1 MSLYDTLQKTKQELP
16 YRFQRLQNEANAKRA
31 ETVTPNTNQ
40 VSREQGIRDS
50 YRKRVEQEQQ
60 AKDNLEKAIQM
71 TVGGYNISPGSSL
84 IQKAVQ
90 NTIGQDI
97 SRDYFK
103 QAVGDETTIGGVLQ
117 KQIDILGDQISKRQN
132 ELNER
137 LAEETVSG
145 EPILDPL
152 RNQITSM
159 SQQWRDTK
167 DKLKMLNQLESAMN
181 SSYEQQELLS
191 PDEYKSQV
199 QDLQK
204 QIDTLMEQE
213 RVWQDAQYSNALGME
228 YLGGNVP
235 AQSVQSEIDKLV
247 AQRDKLNAL
256 IPEAESVQ
264 WENKMKDEILAA
276 GGEDLLRQ
284 IMELSRQKQEQE
296 YDNSN
301 YTDYK
306 NAVDALKAQGYDQKT
321 LNDWFAYAERIR
333 NREEYQKSMEWAQSF
348 AQEHPVASSIVSVP
362 INLVSGVGALDVL
375 GQNITKNFTGRPVD
389 YRTPAMQ
396 FSGEAN
402 TIRGQVASDIENATD
417 DWALSDTKFGNAYST
432 GYQLLMSMA
441 DSLGAA
447 GLSAVGVPFS
457 GALLG
462 GSAATNA
469 ITEARGR
476 GASDGQAI
484 VYGLMAGVAETLFES
499 LSIES
504 LVKLDDPSTVRAAIL
519 NILKQGGVEAS
530 EELNTSIAN
539 TMSDLLVMGPKSQ
552 LLTDK
557 RNYLDNGF
565 SQKEASRLAMSNWF
579 NGLMGD
585 ALGGFLSGGMMSA
598 FSRPIQSL
606 GQYRNQ
612 NNNALDAAIQE
623 TMKPTQELDNLNNAI
638 DGLFAQNKTAQA
650 DTGAEST
657 NVNTNP
663 DSMPKVT
670 MADFT
675 DRLSAVFNN
684 LEYGDTKTQTE
695 ITQKTH
701 QDMVSS
707 GEVVKIPES
716 TLEQTESYYPDLRG
730 MKKQERAPI
739 LKQKITELKT
749 VLRKFLNGMKGGTY
763 EFEVNGNI
771 LEAKLYDTGVREVMD
786 KITQNKASMLLHS
799 EEVFKNA
806 RYLYSTPDYEGD
818 PNIYRWN
825 YFYTPVD
832 IGGETVGVRIAVR
845 DIALGQNNIP
855 ESQIYNW
862 NIKKDAALGG
872 EKLGTNAASPD
883 TSSAASDN
891 NSIRGNSENVNG
903 KSNMEQAVDAL
914 FPGLNENTADMDHG
928 AVGAAESGFSPYSH
942 YQNQTDNFMP
952 EGAYAARPVDMPAV
966 DPTGKPVRSG
976 AKTIYGA
983 QTTSDARAEQM
994 ETEFMEGLYGYDPV
1008 RDKPT
1013 LEKAK
1018 YTIEQEGYD
1027 RAYARVTERLQSMKK
1042 LKETGLEAYL
1052 LYADAVK
1059 NGKDADAAEL
1069 CLLLTQSG
1077 TEFGQGIQLF
1087 SMFRKL
1093 TPEGQLMGV
1102 ERLVQRIN
1110 DKYAGSDQKTAI
1122 PDYARNDVIREITD
1136 VRDTALRL
1144 LENIQAVFDKTGQNH
1159 GVPVE
1164 DWIQEIGDRL
1174 AKSLEKTS
1182 ENSSQLTVSKTI
1194 QNDLRRFAK
1203 SYFDKNKPGNRYSN
1217 AQALENFLNNR
1228 DQYTEAWDEARW
1240 YLSNKYKNDPS
1251 MLDALNDFMTSGI
1264 SIESIGSGIDTDIK
1278 KAMNDIGVKTKDI
1291 IRKSNAD
1298 KDSTSKQIAE
1308 MLMKDHNLSNED
1320 ADTMANFI
1328 IDRFNQHISDAS
1340 ELVLK
1345 NMFAPKDKK
1354 AKKTFEQN
1362 FYELANMGAFTNEN
1376 WKDAVSKKLF
1386 GHEISID
1393 ENLISEFRNA
1403 QDQDTRDAVMEKIYE
1418 NIGKQIPTTFSEA
1431 MSQWRYTAMLLNPS
1445 THIKNMGGNLSM
1457 MAMKLGKDAVGAGI
1471 EKAANAVTGGKV
1483 GRTKSV
1489 LNVFSKSDQA
1499 LMQKAWADFENVQD
1513 DVAGIGKNKDNIM
1526 GKVGEYRDYWK
1537 LNDPQGNA
1545 AKLVDGVLR
1554 GAEKVPKSNSA
1565 MMDAEDMIFSQPD
1578 YAVSLAGYM
1587 KANKLTEIT
1596 PEARDYAIK
1605 EAQKATFRDANA
1617 VSNFAR
1623 KMGTGDHK
1631 FWNFL
1636 INAIFP
1642 FKGTPANVG
1651 VRAFEYSPAGLL
1663 KALTYDIYRVKTGK
1677 ISATEYIDNLASGL
1691 TGSALSAVGY
1701 FLAQAG
1707 FLRATGV
1714 GDEKEKEQQRQQG
1727 YKDNSFTL
1735 FGHSIPENVFTSAS
1749 APMFVGA
1756 AFYEALATKALTG
1769 EIYSWDEVLQVL
1781 AATADPILGQTML
1794 DGLSD
1799 TFYTI
1804 RSTQGGIGEVTAA
1817 LLANTAGNYLSSLMP
1832 TILSRISSAS
1842 DSVGRET
1849 YADKNKQLTGI
1860 QKEVQ
1865 GLMMKT
1871 PARQML
1877 HEKVDNYGRVQETWN
1892 PFGDDNAAEKSL
1904 NFLTNVVTP
1913 TYPSKIKDTP
1923 VEDELNRL
1931 YQSGADTSDKKIFQ
1945 TEAAKSFKVDGKTIN
1960 LTADQHEEFEKIR
1973 GENTMEYQGA
1983 LQNSELYDNLDDSLK
1998 VYATDEMYDFIEQ
2011 TSKDL
2016 LGIGYSP
2023 DDWVSELKGKSQ
2035 EEIAEAVIMKTMESY
2050 AKSDNFSSKY
2060 DGITSMLDSGAIDA
2074 AMAVSMLPK
2083 EASDGYYNYI
2093 QGSGVELG
2101 TYIDLYQ
2108 FKNNAKSDKDK
2119 DGKTIKSAQEKVIEY
2134 INKVGRGPGQKRRMF
2149 LAMGYSEKNLPEEW
2163 K

>member
-1 MSLYDTLQKTKQELP
+1 MGYKSKFYQSGAHLDETKYENPKSTWAFPETIEPVPYQEKDTKTTRE
-16 YRFQRLQNEANAKRA
+16 
-31 ETVTPNTNQ
+31 
-40 VSREQGIRDS
+40 VSRDQGIRDS
-50 YRKRVEQEQQ
+50 YRQRVEDDRNTALASMGNQGVPTGQT
-60 AKDNLEKAIQM
+60 LIEKATSGLGQAG
-71 TVGGYNISPGSSL
+71 TFPQ
-84 IQKAVQ
+84 QKSVRQ
-90 NTIGQDI
+90 
-97 SRDYFK
+97 Y
-103 QAVGDETTIGGVLQ
+103 
-117 KQIDILGDQISKRQN
+117 LG
-132 ELNER
+132 
-137 LAEETVSG
+137 
-145 EPILDPL
+145 LDP
-152 RNQITSM
+152 T
-159 SQQWRDTK
+159 
-167 DKLKMLNQLESAMN
+167 
-181 SSYEQQELLS
+181 EQQEETPKPKSTLELL
-191 PDEYKSQV
+191 
-199 QDLQK
+199 
-204 QIDTLMEQE
+204 EQ
-213 RVWQDAQYSNALGME
+213 Q
-228 YLGGNVP
+228 
-235 AQSVQSEIDKLV
+235 
-247 AQRDKLNAL
+247 
-256 IPEAESVQ
+256 
-264 WENKMKDEILAA
+264 
-276 GGEDLLRQ
+276 
-284 IMELSRQKQEQE
+284 
-296 YDNSN
+296 
-301 YTDYK
+301 
-306 NAVDALKAQGYDQKT
+306 
-321 LNDWFAYAERIR
+321 
-333 NREEYQKSMEWAQSF
+333 REENAKKITEGVLPEKQTASF
-348 AQEHPVASSIVSVP
+348 LTWLDSKAGLANRGVTKTIDVVANAIP
-362 INLVSGVGALDVL
+362 MLEGAIMGENPDSTL
-375 GQNITKNFTGRPVD
+375 TG
-389 YRTPAMQ
+389 
-396 FSGEAN
+396 
-402 TIRGQVASDIENATD
+402 
-417 DWALSDTKFGNAYST
+417 
-432 GYQLLMSMA
+432 QLLKPLT
-441 DSLGAA
+441 D
-447 GLSAVGVPFS
+447 
-457 GALLG
+457 
-462 GSAATNA
+462 AT
-469 ITEARGR
+469 G
-476 GASDGQAI
+476 
-484 VYGLMAGVAETLFES
+484 
-499 LSIES
+499 
-504 LVKLDDPSTVRAAIL
+504 KLDDWTARETENAAKLVDETIGDNQAL
-519 NILKQGGVEAS
+519 RLASDLGGGVITALPTAALAMMTGGAS
-530 EELNTSIAN
+530 AGGTI
-539 TMSDLLVMGPKSQ
+539 GSQ
-552 LLTDK
+552 LAPQVSGLAATV
-557 RNYLDNGF
+557 
-565 SQKEASRLAMSNWF
+565 SSAWQKLISNPMF
-579 NGLMGD
+579 QTS
-585 ALGGFLSGGMMSA
+585 F
-598 FSRPIQSL
+598 IQSL
-606 GQYRNQ
+606 GSGYEEAKEAGASDVNAMAAALLSTTANSIVEVGGGVETLPGELQ
-612 NNNALDAAIQE
+612 NADLSTGKKALQWLTSALDEGKEEVVQGAISSMVNKAASGSDTPYFSMTDENAVVNPLRMGQEFGMGAAVGGILGGGQVLANSMLQKAYANRSGNGQDAATPSQAAPDSPLGEGAQGDGIGKLDAAIQE

-1018 YTIEQEGYD
+1018 YNLEQEGYD
-1027 RAYARVTERLQSMKK
+1027 RAYSRVTERLQSMKK
-1042 LKETGLEAYL
+1042 LKETSLEAYL

-1069 CLLLTQSG
+1069 CLLLSQTG
-1077 TEFGQGIQLF
+1077 TEFGQGVQVF

-1110 DKYAGSDQKTAI
+1110 KKYGDNKK
-1122 PDYARNDVIREITD
+1122 
-1136 VRDTALRL
+1136 RL
-1144 LENIQAVFDKTGQNH
+1144 
-1159 GVPVE
+1159 
-1164 DWIQEIGDRL
+1164 
-1174 AKSLEKTS
+1174 
-1182 ENSSQLTVSKTI
+1182 
-1194 QNDLRRFAK
+1194 
-1203 SYFDKNKPGNRYSN
+1203 
-1217 AQALENFLNNR
+1217 
-1228 DQYTEAWDEARW
+1228 
-1240 YLSNKYKNDPS
+1240 
-1251 MLDALNDFMTSGI
+1251 
-1264 SIESIGSGIDTDIK
+1264 
-1278 KAMNDIGVKTKDI
+1278 
-1291 IRKSNAD
+1291 
-1298 KDSTSKQIAE
+1298 
-1308 MLMKDHNLSNED
+1308 
-1320 ADTMANFI
+1320 
-1328 IDRFNQHISDAS
+1328 
-1340 ELVLK
+1340 
-1345 NMFAPKDKK
+1345 
-1354 AKKTFEQN
+1354 
-1362 FYELANMGAFTNEN
+1362 
-1376 WKDAVSKKLF
+1376 

-1403 QDQDTRDAVMEKIYE
+1403 PDQNTRDAVMEKIYE
-1418 NIGKQIPTTFSEA
+1418 NIGKQIPTTLSEA
-1431 MSQWRYTAMLLNPS
+1431 INQWRYTAMLLNPS

-1457 MAMKLGKDAVGAGI
+1457 MAMKLGKDAIGTGI
-1471 EKAANAVTGGKV
+1471 EAAANKITGGKV
-1483 GRTKSV
+1483 GRTKSI
-1489 LNVFSKSDQA
+1489 LNVFNKSDQA
-1499 LMQKAWADFENVQD
+1499 LMQKAWSDFENVQD
-1513 DVAGIGKNKDNIM
+1513 DVAGIGKNKDNVM
-1526 GKVGEYRDYWK
+1526 GKIGEYRDYWK

-1554 GAEKVPKSNSA
+1554 TAEKVPKFNNA
-1565 MMDAEDMIFSQPD
+1565 MMNKEDMIFSRPD
-1578 YAVSLAGYM
+1578 YAISLAGYM

-1596 PEARDYAIK
+1596 PEARAYAIE
-1605 EAQKATFRDANA
+1605 EARKATFRDANA
-1617 VSNFAR
+1617 VSNFAQ
-1623 KMGTGDHK
+1623 KMGTGDNK

-1636 INAIFP
+1636 INSIFP

-1663 KALTYDIYRVKTGK
+1663 KALTYDIYRVKTRK
-1677 ISATEYIDNLASGL
+1677 ISATEYIDNLSSGL
-1691 TGSALSAVGY
+1691 TGSALSVVGY

-1727 YKDNSFTL
+1727 YQDNSFTL

-1756 AFYEALATKALTG
+1756 AFYESLATKALTG
-1769 EIYSWDEVLQVL
+1769 EIYSLDEVLQVL

-1945 TEAAKSFKVDGKTIN
+1945 TEAAKSFKVDGKTVN

-1973 GENTMEYQGA
+1973 GENTIEYQGA
-1983 LQNSELYDNLDDSLK
+1983 LQDSEQYNNLDDSLK
-1998 VYATDEMYDFIEQ
+1998 IYATDKMYDFIEQ

-2016 LGIGYSP
+2016 LGIGYDP
-2023 DDWVSELKGKSQ
+2023 ADWVSELKGKSP
-2035 EEIAEAVIMKTMESY
+2035 EEIADAVIKETIDSY

-2060 DGITSMLDSGAIDA
+2060 DGITDMLDSGTIDE
-2074 AMAVSMLPK
+2074 AMAVSLLPK
-2083 EASDGYYNYI
+2083 EANDGYYKHI
-2093 QGSGVELG
+2093 KGSGIELSAF
-2101 TYIDLYQ
+2101 IDVYQ

-2119 DGKTIKSAQEKVIEY
+2119 DGKTTKSAQEKVIEY
-2134 INKVGRGPGQKRRMF
+2134 INKVGKGPGQKRRMF
-2149 LAMGYSEKNLPEEW
+2149 LAMGYSEKNLPDEW

>member
-1 MSLYDTLQKTKQELP
+1 MSLYDTLQKTKKELP
-16 YRFQRLQNEANAKRA
+16 YRFQRLQAEADAKRS
-31 ETVTPNTNQ
+31 EPVPYREKDTQNSRE
-40 VSREQGIRDS
+40 VSRDQGIRDS
-50 YRKRVEQEQQ
+50 YRQRVENDRNTALASMGNQGVPTG
-60 AKDNLEKAIQM
+60 KTLIEKA
-71 TVGGYNISPGSSL
+71 TGGLGQAGTIPQ
-84 IQKAVQ
+84 QKSVRQ
-90 NTIGQDI
+90 
-97 SRDYFK
+97 Y
-103 QAVGDETTIGGVLQ
+103 
-117 KQIDILGDQISKRQN
+117 LG
-132 ELNER
+132 
-137 LAEETVSG
+137 
-145 EPILDPL
+145 LDP
-152 RNQITSM
+152 T
-159 SQQWRDTK
+159 
-167 DKLKMLNQLESAMN
+167 
-181 SSYEQQELLS
+181 EQQEETPKPKSTLELL
-191 PDEYKSQV
+191 
-199 QDLQK
+199 
-204 QIDTLMEQE
+204 EQ
-213 RVWQDAQYSNALGME
+213 Q
-228 YLGGNVP
+228 
-235 AQSVQSEIDKLV
+235 
-247 AQRDKLNAL
+247 
-256 IPEAESVQ
+256 
-264 WENKMKDEILAA
+264 
-276 GGEDLLRQ
+276 
-284 IMELSRQKQEQE
+284 
-296 YDNSN
+296 
-301 YTDYK
+301 
-306 NAVDALKAQGYDQKT
+306 
-321 LNDWFAYAERIR
+321 
-333 NREEYQKSMEWAQSF
+333 REENAKKITEGVLPEKQTASF
-348 AQEHPVASSIVSVP
+348 
-362 INLVSGVGALDVL
+362 LTWLDS
-375 GQNITKNFTGRPVD
+375 K
-389 YRTPAMQ
+389 A
-396 FSGEAN
+396 
-402 TIRGQVASDIENATD
+402 GQVNRGVTKAIDVVANAIPMLEGAIMGENPDSTLTGQLLKPLTDATGKLDEWTAMETENATKLVD
-417 DWALSDTKFGNAYST
+417 EAIGDNKALRLASDVGGGVITALPNAALAMMT
-432 GYQLLMSMA
+432 GGASAGGTIGSQLAPQASGL
-441 DSLGAA
+441 A
-447 GLSAVGVPFS
+447 GTV
-457 GALLG
+457 
-462 GSAATNA
+462 SAAWQKLISNPMFQTSF
-469 ITEARGR
+469 IQGLGSGYEEAKEA
-476 GASDGQAI
+476 GASDVNAMAAALLSTTANSI
-484 VYGLMAGVAETLFES
+484 VEVG
-499 LSIES
+499 
-504 LVKLDDPSTVRAAIL
+504 
-519 NILKQGGVEAS
+519 GGVETLPGELKNADLSTGKKALQWLTSALDEGKEEVVQGAISSMVNKAAS
-530 EELNTSIAN
+530 G
-539 TMSDLLVMGPKSQ
+539 SDTPYFSMTDETAVVNPLRMGQ
-552 LLTDK
+552 EF
-557 RNYLDNGF
+557 G
-565 SQKEASRLAMSNWF
+565 
-579 NGLMGD
+579 MGT
-585 ALGGFLSGGMMSA
+585 AVGGILGGGQMLANSMLQKAYSNRSG
-598 FSRPIQSL
+598 
-606 GQYRNQ
+606 
-612 NNNALDAAIQE
+612 NALDAAIQKIFDDNNKKLNIDNTESQAYNGINENGGALDGRNNQLDGASGEGVRAGRGGSWTDSGSQDGRRFGQDDLSVPGIVLLSPEAQQTLTERGIVNVELHDSSMDNTAFSAALDAARVADSQNGWAVTPKDANELTEAGTRTFLDRNGSAGFAIASDGDIEAVFANKTAGAPKGATKSTIPQAIANGGTKLDCYGHGLVRLYGRYGFIPVARVTFNPEYANPGWTADKGMPDIYFMMHNGDSADTVVQNMGKYKTWSKAELEALPLMEYDEAYKYRDSLMNSGNGSIWKLDAAIKE
-623 TMKPTQELDNLNNAI
+623 TLKPAQELENLNNAI
-638 DGLFAQNKTAQA
+638 DGLFAQNKTEQA
-650 DTGAEST
+650 DTGEKIT

-1018 YTIEQEGYD
+1018 YNLEQEGYD
-1027 RAYARVTERLQSMKK
+1027 RAYSRVTERLQSMKK
-1042 LKETGLEAYL
+1042 LKETSLEAYL

-1069 CLLLTQSG
+1069 CLLLSQTG
-1077 TEFGQGIQLF
+1077 TEFGQGVQVF

-1110 DKYAGSDQKTAI
+1110 KKYGDNKK
-1122 PDYARNDVIREITD
+1122 
-1136 VRDTALRL
+1136 RL
-1144 LENIQAVFDKTGQNH
+1144 
-1159 GVPVE
+1159 
-1164 DWIQEIGDRL
+1164 
-1174 AKSLEKTS
+1174 
-1182 ENSSQLTVSKTI
+1182 
-1194 QNDLRRFAK
+1194 
-1203 SYFDKNKPGNRYSN
+1203 
-1217 AQALENFLNNR
+1217 
-1228 DQYTEAWDEARW
+1228 
-1240 YLSNKYKNDPS
+1240 
-1251 MLDALNDFMTSGI
+1251 
-1264 SIESIGSGIDTDIK
+1264 
-1278 KAMNDIGVKTKDI
+1278 
-1291 IRKSNAD
+1291 
-1298 KDSTSKQIAE
+1298 
-1308 MLMKDHNLSNED
+1308 
-1320 ADTMANFI
+1320 
-1328 IDRFNQHISDAS
+1328 
-1340 ELVLK
+1340 
-1345 NMFAPKDKK
+1345 
-1354 AKKTFEQN
+1354 
-1362 FYELANMGAFTNEN
+1362 
-1376 WKDAVSKKLF
+1376 

-1403 QDQDTRDAVMEKIYE
+1403 PDQNTRDAVMEKIYE

-1457 MAMKLGKDAVGAGI
+1457 MAMKLGKDAFGAGI
-1471 EKAANAVTGGKV
+1471 EAAANKITGGKV
-1483 GRTKSV
+1483 GRTKSI
-1489 LNVFSKSDQA
+1489 LNVFNKSDQA
-1499 LMQKAWADFENVQD
+1499 LMQKAWSDFENVQD
-1513 DVAGIGKNKDNIM
+1513 DVAGIGKNKDNVM

-1537 LNDPQGNA
+1537 LNDPHGNA

-1554 GAEKVPKSNSA
+1554 TAEKVPKFNSA
-1565 MMDAEDMIFSQPD
+1565 MMEAEDMIFSRPD

-1596 PEARDYAIK
+1596 PEARAYAIK

-1617 VSNFAR
+1617 VSNFVR
-1623 KMGTGDHK
+1623 KIGTGDSK
-1631 FWNFL
+1631 FWNW
-1636 INAIFP
+1636 IGNAIFP

-1651 VRAFEYSPAGLL
+1651 VRAVEYSPAGLL
-1663 KALTYDIYRVKTGK
+1663 KAIFVDSIRLKRGNIT
-1677 ISATEYIDNLASGL
+1677 ATEFIDNLSSGL
-1691 TGSALSAVGY
+1691 TGSALAAVGY

-1735 FGHSIPENVFTSAS
+1735 FGHSIPENVLTSIS
-1749 APMFVGA
+1749 APLFVGA
-1756 AFYEALATKALTG
+1756 AVYEALTTKALTG
-1769 EIYSWDEVLQVL
+1769 EIYGWDEVLQVL

-1804 RSTQGGIGEVTAA
+1804 RSAQGGMGEVTAA

-1877 HEKVDNYGRVQETWN
+1877 HEKVDNYGRVQETWK

-1931 YQSGADTSDKKIFQ
+1931 YRSGADTSDKKIFQ
-1945 TEAAKSFKVDGKTIN
+1945 TEASKSFKVDNKTVN
-1960 LTADQHEEFEKIR
+1960 LTQDQHEEFEKIR

-1983 LQNSELYDNLDDSLK
+1983 LQDSELYNNLDDSLK
-1998 VYATDEMYDFIEQ
+1998 VYATDKMYDFIEQ

-2016 LGIGYSP
+2016 LGIGYDP
-2023 DDWVSELKGKSQ
+2023 ADWVSELKGKSN
-2035 EEIAEAVIMKTMESY
+2035 EEIADAVIKKTIDSY
-2050 AKSDNFSSKY
+2050 AQSDNFSGKY
-2060 DGITSMLDSGAIDA
+2060 DGITSMLDSGTIDE
-2074 AMAVSMLPK
+2074 AMAVSLLPK
-2083 EASDGYYNYI
+2083 EANDGYYKHI
-2093 QGSGVELG
+2093 KGSGIELSAF
-2101 TYIDLYQ
+2101 IDVYQ
-2108 FKNNAKSDKDK
+2108 FKKNAK
-2119 DGKTIKSAQEKVIEY
+2119 QEEVIEY
-2134 INKVGRGPGQKRRMF
+2134 INKVGKGPGQKRRMF

>member
-1 MSLYDTLQKTKQELP
+1 MSLYDTLQKTKKELP
-16 YRFQRLQNEANAKRA
+16 YRFQRLQAEADAKRS
-31 ETVTPNTNQ
+31 EPVPYQEKDTQNSRE
-40 VSREQGIRDS
+40 VSRDQGIRDS
-50 YRKRVEQEQQ
+50 YRQRVENDRNTALASMGNQGVPTGKTLIEKATSGWGQAGTIPQQKSVRQYLGLDPTEQQ
-60 AKDNLEKAIQM
+60 EETPKPKSTLELLEQQREQHKRGTFREQGGGGFGSNEEMHTNQRPAIQ
-71 TVGGYNISPGSSL
+71 TVGDVIARG
-84 IQKAVQ
+84 A
-90 NTIGQDI
+90 GQVDL
-97 SRDYFK
+97 
-103 QAVGDETTIGGVLQ
+103 GVL
-117 KQIDILGDQISKRQN
+117 KTIDFAANAIPRTVGEIKGVDPESTFTGQLFKPITDATGWAVDYMQRGIENMNRDI
-132 ELNER
+132 
-137 LAEETVSG
+137 AE
-145 EPILDPL
+145 
-152 RNQITSM
+152 
-159 SQQWRDTK
+159 DTK
-167 DKLKMLNQLESAMN
+167 DSKAAQIAADVGTGVVAALPNAALAMM
-181 SSYEQQELLS
+181 
-191 PDEYKSQV
+191 
-199 QDLQK
+199 
-204 QIDTLMEQE
+204 T
-213 RVWQDAQYSNALGME
+213 
-228 YLGGNVP
+228 GG
-235 AQSVQSEIDKLV
+235 AS
-247 AQRDKLNAL
+247 
-256 IPEAESVQ
+256 
-264 WENKMKDEILAA
+264 A
-276 GGEDLLRQ
+276 GGTIGSQLAPQ
-284 IMELSRQKQEQE
+284 
-296 YDNSN
+296 
-301 YTDYK
+301 
-306 NAVDALKAQGYDQKT
+306 
-321 LNDWFAYAERIR
+321 
-333 NREEYQKSMEWAQSF
+333 
-348 AQEHPVASSIVSVP
+348 ASG
-362 INLVSGVGALDVL
+362 L
-375 GQNITKNFTGRPVD
+375 
-389 YRTPAMQ
+389 
-396 FSGEAN
+396 
-402 TIRGQVASDIENATD
+402 
-417 DWALSDTKFGNAYST
+417 
-432 GYQLLMSMA
+432 
-441 DSLGAA
+441 A
-447 GLSAVGVPFS
+447 GTV
-457 GALLG
+457 
-462 GSAATNA
+462 SAAWQKLISNPMFQTSF
-469 ITEARGR
+469 IQGLGSGYEEAKEA
-476 GASDGQAI
+476 GASDVNAMAAALLSTTANSI
-484 VYGLMAGVAETLFES
+484 VEVG
-499 LSIES
+499 
-504 LVKLDDPSTVRAAIL
+504 
-519 NILKQGGVEAS
+519 GGVETLPGELQNADLSTGKKALQWLTSALDEGKEEVVQGAISSMVNKAAS
-530 EELNTSIAN
+530 G
-539 TMSDLLVMGPKSQ
+539 SDTPYFSMTDENAVVNPLRMGQ
-552 LLTDK
+552 EF
-557 RNYLDNGF
+557 G
-565 SQKEASRLAMSNWF
+565 
-579 NGLMGD
+579 MG
-585 ALGGFLSGGMMSA
+585 AAVGGILGGGQVLADSMLQKAYANRSGNGQDAATPSQA
-598 FSRPIQSL
+598 APDSPL
-606 GQYRNQ
+606 GEGAQGDGIGK
-612 NNNALDAAIQE
+612 LDAAIQE
-623 TMKPTQELDNLNNAI
+623 TMKPTQELNNLNNAI
-638 DGLFAQNKTAQA
+638 DGLFAQNKIAQA

-832 IGGETVGVRIAVR
+832 IGVETVGVRIAVR

-1018 YTIEQEGYD
+1018 YNLEQEGYD
-1027 RAYARVTERLQSMKK
+1027 RAYSRVTERLQSMKK
-1042 LKETGLEAYL
+1042 LKETSLEAYL

-1069 CLLLTQSG
+1069 CLLLSQTG
-1077 TEFGQGIQLF
+1077 TEFGQGVQVF

-1110 DKYAGSDQKTAI
+1110 KKYGDNKK
-1122 PDYARNDVIREITD
+1122 
-1136 VRDTALRL
+1136 RL
-1144 LENIQAVFDKTGQNH
+1144 
-1159 GVPVE
+1159 
-1164 DWIQEIGDRL
+1164 
-1174 AKSLEKTS
+1174 
-1182 ENSSQLTVSKTI
+1182 
-1194 QNDLRRFAK
+1194 
-1203 SYFDKNKPGNRYSN
+1203 
-1217 AQALENFLNNR
+1217 
-1228 DQYTEAWDEARW
+1228 
-1240 YLSNKYKNDPS
+1240 
-1251 MLDALNDFMTSGI
+1251 
-1264 SIESIGSGIDTDIK
+1264 
-1278 KAMNDIGVKTKDI
+1278 
-1291 IRKSNAD
+1291 
-1298 KDSTSKQIAE
+1298 
-1308 MLMKDHNLSNED
+1308 
-1320 ADTMANFI
+1320 
-1328 IDRFNQHISDAS
+1328 
-1340 ELVLK
+1340 
-1345 NMFAPKDKK
+1345 
-1354 AKKTFEQN
+1354 
-1362 FYELANMGAFTNEN
+1362 
-1376 WKDAVSKKLF
+1376 

-1403 QDQDTRDAVMEKIYE
+1403 PDQNTRDAVMEKIYE

-1457 MAMKLGKDAVGAGI
+1457 MAMKLGKDAIGTGI
-1471 EKAANAVTGGKV
+1471 EAAANKITGGKV
-1483 GRTKSV
+1483 GRTKSI
-1489 LNVFSKSDQA
+1489 LNVFNKSDQA
-1499 LMQKAWADFENVQD
+1499 LMQKAWSDFENVQD
-1513 DVAGIGKNKDNIM
+1513 DVAGIGKNKDNVM

-1554 GAEKVPKSNSA
+1554 TAEKVPKFNSA
-1565 MMDAEDMIFSQPD
+1565 MMNKEDMIFSRPD
-1578 YAVSLAGYM
+1578 YAISLAGYM

-1596 PEARDYAIK
+1596 PDARAYAIK

-1617 VSNFAR
+1617 VSNFVR
-1623 KMGTGDHK
+1623 KIGTGDRK
-1631 FWNFL
+1631 FWNW
-1636 INAIFP
+1636 IGNAIFP

-1651 VRAFEYSPAGLL
+1651 VRAVEYSPAGLL
-1663 KALTYDIYRVKTGK
+1663 KAIFVDSIRLK
-1677 ISATEYIDNLASGL
+1677 IGNITATEFIDNLSSGL
-1691 TGSALSAVGY
+1691 TGTALAMVGC
-1701 FLAQAG
+1701 FLARAG

-1804 RSTQGGIGEVTAA
+1804 RSAQGGIGEVTAA

-1832 TILSRISSAS
+1832 TVLSRISSAS

-1849 YADKNKQLTGI
+1849 YADKNKQLAGI

-1923 VEDELNRL
+1923 VENELNRL
-1931 YQSGADTSDKKIFQ
+1931 YRSGADTSDKKIFQ

-1973 GENTMEYQGA
+1973 GENTIEYQGA
-1983 LQNSELYDNLDDSLK
+1983 LQDSEQYNNLDDSLK
-1998 VYATDEMYDFIEQ
+1998 IYATDKMYDFIEQ

-2016 LGIGYSP
+2016 LGIGYDP
-2023 DDWVSELKGKSQ
+2023 ADWVAELKGKSN
-2035 EEIAEAVIMKTMESY
+2035 EEIADAVIKKTIDSY
-2050 AKSDNFSSKY
+2050 AQSDNFSGKY
-2060 DGITSMLDSGAIDA
+2060 DGITSMLDSGTIDE
-2074 AMAVSMLPK
+2074 AMAVSMLP
-2083 EASDGYYNYI
+2083 EQASSGYYKYI
-2093 QGSGVELG
+2093 KGSGIELSAF
-2101 TYIDLYQ
+2101 IDVYQ

-2119 DGKTIKSAQEKVIEY
+2119 EGKTTKSAQEKVIEY

>member
-1 MSLYDTLQKTKQELP
+1 MSLYDTLQKTKKELP
-16 YRFQRLQNEANAKRA
+16 YRFQRLQAEADVKRSEPVPYQEKDTQNSIA
-31 ETVTPNTNQ
+31 
-40 VSREQGIRDS
+40 VSRDQGIRDS
-50 YRKRVEQEQQ
+50 YRQRVEDDRNTALASMGNQGVPTG
-60 AKDNLEKAIQM
+60 KTLIEKA
-71 TVGGYNISPGSSL
+71 TGGLGQAGTFP
-84 IQKAVQ
+84 QKKSVRQ
-90 NTIGQDI
+90 
-97 SRDYFK
+97 Y
-103 QAVGDETTIGGVLQ
+103 
-117 KQIDILGDQISKRQN
+117 LG
-132 ELNER
+132 
-137 LAEETVSG
+137 
-145 EPILDPL
+145 LDP
-152 RNQITSM
+152 T
-159 SQQWRDTK
+159 
-167 DKLKMLNQLESAMN
+167 
-181 SSYEQQELLS
+181 EQQEQTPKPKSTLELL
-191 PDEYKSQV
+191 
-199 QDLQK
+199 
-204 QIDTLMEQE
+204 EQ
-213 RVWQDAQYSNALGME
+213 Q
-228 YLGGNVP
+228 
-235 AQSVQSEIDKLV
+235 
-247 AQRDKLNAL
+247 
-256 IPEAESVQ
+256 
-264 WENKMKDEILAA
+264 
-276 GGEDLLRQ
+276 
-284 IMELSRQKQEQE
+284 
-296 YDNSN
+296 
-301 YTDYK
+301 
-306 NAVDALKAQGYDQKT
+306 
-321 LNDWFAYAERIR
+321 
-333 NREEYQKSMEWAQSF
+333 REENAKKITEGVLPEKQTASVVNWLDSKAGQFNRGVTKTIDVVANAIPMLEGAIMGENPDSTLTGQLLKPLTDATGKLDEWTAR
-348 AQEHPVASSIVSVP
+348 E
-362 INLVSGVGALDVL
+362 
-375 GQNITKNFTGRPVD
+375 T
-389 YRTPAMQ
+389 
-396 FSGEAN
+396 
-402 TIRGQVASDIENATD
+402 ENATKLVD
-417 DWALSDTKFGNAYST
+417 EAIGDNKALRLASDVGGGVITALPNAALAMMT
-432 GYQLLMSMA
+432 GGASAGGTIGSQLAPQASGL
-441 DSLGAA
+441 A
-447 GLSAVGVPFS
+447 GTV
-457 GALLG
+457 
-462 GSAATNA
+462 SAAWQKLISNPMFQTSF
-469 ITEARGR
+469 IQGLGSGYEEAKEA
-476 GASDGQAI
+476 GASDVNAMAAALLSTTANSI
-484 VYGLMAGVAETLFES
+484 VEVG
-499 LSIES
+499 
-504 LVKLDDPSTVRAAIL
+504 
-519 NILKQGGVEAS
+519 GGVETLPGELQNADLSTGKKALQWLTSALDEGKEEVVQGAISSMVNKAAS
-530 EELNTSIAN
+530 G
-539 TMSDLLVMGPKSQ
+539 SDTPYFSMTDENAVVNPLRMGQ
-552 LLTDK
+552 EF
-557 RNYLDNGF
+557 G
-565 SQKEASRLAMSNWF
+565 
-579 NGLMGD
+579 MG
-585 ALGGFLSGGMMSA
+585 AAVGGILGGGQVLANSMLQKAYANRSGNGQDAATPSQA
-598 FSRPIQSL
+598 APDSPL
-606 GQYRNQ
+606 GEGAQGDGIGK
-612 NNNALDAAIQE
+612 LDAAIQE

-903 KSNMEQAVDAL
+903 KSNLEQAVDAL
-914 FPGLNENTADMDHG
+914 FPGLNENNADMDHG

-1018 YTIEQEGYD
+1018 YNLEQEGYD
-1027 RAYARVTERLQSMKK
+1027 RAYSRVTERLQSMKK
-1042 LKETGLEAYL
+1042 LKETSLEAYL

-1069 CLLLTQSG
+1069 CLLLSQTG
-1077 TEFGQGIQLF
+1077 TEFGQGVQVF

-1093 TPEGQLMGV
+1093 TPEGQLIGV

-1110 DKYAGSDQKTAI
+1110 KKYGDNKK
-1122 PDYARNDVIREITD
+1122 
-1136 VRDTALRL
+1136 RL
-1144 LENIQAVFDKTGQNH
+1144 
-1159 GVPVE
+1159 
-1164 DWIQEIGDRL
+1164 
-1174 AKSLEKTS
+1174 
-1182 ENSSQLTVSKTI
+1182 
-1194 QNDLRRFAK
+1194 
-1203 SYFDKNKPGNRYSN
+1203 
-1217 AQALENFLNNR
+1217 
-1228 DQYTEAWDEARW
+1228 
-1240 YLSNKYKNDPS
+1240 
-1251 MLDALNDFMTSGI
+1251 
-1264 SIESIGSGIDTDIK
+1264 
-1278 KAMNDIGVKTKDI
+1278 
-1291 IRKSNAD
+1291 
-1298 KDSTSKQIAE
+1298 
-1308 MLMKDHNLSNED
+1308 
-1320 ADTMANFI
+1320 
-1328 IDRFNQHISDAS
+1328 
-1340 ELVLK
+1340 
-1345 NMFAPKDKK
+1345 
-1354 AKKTFEQN
+1354 
-1362 FYELANMGAFTNEN
+1362 
-1376 WKDAVSKKLF
+1376 

-1403 QDQDTRDAVMEKIYE
+1403 PDQNTRDAVMEKIYE

-1457 MAMKLGKDAVGAGI
+1457 MAMKLGKDAIGTGI
-1471 EKAANAVTGGKV
+1471 EAAANKITGGKV
-1483 GRTKSV
+1483 GRTKSI
-1489 LNVFSKSDQA
+1489 LNVFNKSDQA
-1499 LMQKAWADFENVQD
+1499 LMQKAWSDFENVQD
-1513 DVAGIGKNKDNIM
+1513 DVAGIGKNKDNVM

-1554 GAEKVPKSNSA
+1554 TAEKVPKFNSA
-1565 MMDAEDMIFSQPD
+1565 MMNKEDMIFSRPD
-1578 YAVSLAGYM
+1578 YAISLAGYM

-1596 PEARDYAIK
+1596 PEARAYAIK

-1617 VSNFAR
+1617 VSNFVR
-1623 KMGTGDHK
+1623 KIGTGDRK
-1631 FWNFL
+1631 FWNW
-1636 INAIFP
+1636 IGNAIFP

-1651 VRAFEYSPAGLL
+1651 VRAVEYSPAGLL
-1663 KALTYDIYRVKTGK
+1663 KAIFVDSIRLK
-1677 ISATEYIDNLASGL
+1677 IGNITATEFIDNLSSGL
-1691 TGSALSAVGY
+1691 TGTALAMVGC
-1701 FLAQAG
+1701 FLARAG

-1727 YKDNSFTL
+1727 YNDNSFTL

-1804 RSTQGGIGEVTAA
+1804 RSAQGGIGEVTAA

-1860 QKEVQ
+1860 QKEAQ
-1865 GLMMKT
+1865 DLMMKS

-1877 HEKVDNYGRVQETWN
+1877 HEKVDNYGRVQETWK

-1913 TYPSKIKDTP
+1913 TYPSKIKDTT
-1923 VEDELNRL
+1923 VENELNRL

-1973 GENTMEYQGA
+1973 GENTIEYQGA
-1983 LQNSELYDNLDDSLK
+1983 LQDSEQYNNLDDSLK
-1998 VYATDEMYDFIEQ
+1998 IYATDKMYDFIEQ

-2016 LGIGYSP
+2016 LGIGYDP
-2023 DDWVSELKGKSQ
+2023 ADWVAELKGKSN
-2035 EEIAEAVIMKTMESY
+2035 EEIADAVIKKTIDSY
-2050 AKSDNFSSKY
+2050 AQSDNFSGKY
-2060 DGITSMLDSGAIDA
+2060 DGITSMLDSGTIDE
-2074 AMAVSMLPK
+2074 AMAVSLLPK
-2083 EASDGYYNYI
+2083 EANDGYYKHI
-2093 QGSGVELG
+2093 KGSGIELS
-2101 TYIDLYQ
+2101 TFIDVYQ

-2119 DGKTIKSAQEKVIEY
+2119 DGKTTKSAQEKVIEY
-2134 INKVGRGPGQKRRMF
+2134 INKVVKGPGQKRRMF
-2149 LAMGYSEKNLPEEW
+2149 LAMGYSETNLPEGW
-2163 K
+2163 